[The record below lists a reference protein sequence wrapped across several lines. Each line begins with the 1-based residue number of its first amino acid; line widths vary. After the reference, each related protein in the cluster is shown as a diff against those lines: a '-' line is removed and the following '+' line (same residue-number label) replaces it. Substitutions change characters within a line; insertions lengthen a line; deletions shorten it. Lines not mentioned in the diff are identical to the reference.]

1 MQRLPIRKK
10 AANHDPASSPT
21 LSQTGISLI
30 MPGTEFEST
39 VAPLL
44 AVWVLVSMK
53 LDIGTGV
60 LMVLRSVC
68 EWVLNMT

>member
-1 MQRLPIRKK
+1 
-10 AANHDPASSPT
+10 
-21 LSQTGISLI
+21 